1 MHFFLEKKI
10 INLLASGFPRHPSCT
25 NTVTYLI
32 IADRQYSNVLHLVTR
47 VCVRS
52 GSTCGI
58 SPSGNVSGSEE
69 GSACDDLAE
78 TVKINIRNAVA
89 HKNVPPVKQSDHLK
103 IKRRGHFKQTVTSE

>member
-1 MHFFLEKKI
+1 M
-10 INLLASGFPRHPSCT
+10 
-25 NTVTYLI
+25 YLI

-69 GSACDDLAE
+69 GSACDDLEE
-78 TVKINIRNAVA
+78 TVKINIR
-89 HKNVPPVKQSDHLK
+89 KKQK
-103 IKRRGHFKQTVTSE
+103 KRRGHLKQTVTSE